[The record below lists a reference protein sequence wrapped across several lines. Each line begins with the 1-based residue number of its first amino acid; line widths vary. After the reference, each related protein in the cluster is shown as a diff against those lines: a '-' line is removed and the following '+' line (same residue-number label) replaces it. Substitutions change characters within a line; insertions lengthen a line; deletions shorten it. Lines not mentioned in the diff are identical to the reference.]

1 MKFVLASWGSRGEV
15 EPCAAV
21 GRELVRRGHEVR
33 MAVPPDLVGYASAAV
48 PDTVGFGADLQA
60 MMDAY
65 RDFWTGVFHKP
76 WRVRE
81 MNTLLQEMWR
91 PLNSS
96 WLDMSRTL
104 TSLTTDA
111 DLLLSSNVGFEVQA
125 ADVAEYQQIPL
136 ATLHW
141 YPMRPNG
148 QLAPFLPAP
157 VGRSAMAAYDW
168 LSRGGWARKVETQQ
182 RRELGL
188 PKARG
193 PWPQRVV
200 DRGPLEIQAYDEVCF
215 PGLAAEWSQWT
226 TQRPFVGA
234 LTLELQTDA
243 DEEVASWIEAG
254 TPPIFFGFG
263 SMPVESPAETLAM
276 IASACR
282 RLGQRA
288 LVCAGWD
295 DFGDLALSDHVK
307 VVGVV
312 NFAEVFP
319 RCRAVV
325 HHGGSGTTALGL
337 RAGVPTLILSTDANQ
352 ALWGAQVKRLKVGAG
367 RRFSATNEDTLVADL
382 QTILQPHYR
391 VRVRELAARM
401 TKPAEGAARAA
412 TLVEDFARSKT
423 VPAR

>member
-33 MAVPPDLVGYASAAV
+33 MAVPPDLVSYAAAAV
-48 PDTVGFGADLQA
+48 PDTVGFGSDLQS

-65 RDFWTGVFHKP
+65 RDFWTGFFRRP
-76 WRVRE
+76 WQIRE
-81 MNTLLQEMWR
+81 MNKLLHEMWQ
-91 PLNSS
+91 PLNES
-96 WLDMSRTL
+96 WGEMSRTL
-104 TSLTTDA
+104 TTLTDGA
-111 DLLLSSNVGFEVQA
+111 DLLLTSNVGFEVQA
-125 ADVAEYQQIPL
+125 ANVAEYQRIPL

-157 VGRSAMAAYDW
+157 LARSAMATYDW
-168 LSRGGWARKVETQQ
+168 LSRGGWARKVEAEQ

-188 PKARG
+188 PRAGG

-200 DRGPLEIQAYDEVCF
+200 DRDPLEIQAYDEVCF
-215 PGLAAEWSQWT
+215 PGLADEWSKWR

-234 LTLELQTDA
+234 LTLELDTDA
-243 DEEVASWIEAG
+243 DDEVASWISAG

-263 SMPVESPAETLAM
+263 SMPVESPSETLAM
-276 IASACR
+276 IASACA
-282 RLGQRA
+282 RLGERA

-295 DFGDLALSDHVK
+295 DFGSIDQYDHVK

-312 NFAEVFP
+312 NFAAIFP
-319 RCRAVV
+319 LCRAVV

-352 ALWGAQVKRLKVGAG
+352 ALWGSQIKRLKVGTG
-367 RRFSATNEDTLVADL
+367 RRFSGADEETLVSDL
-382 QTILQPHYR
+382 RTILQPRYR
-391 VRVRELAARM
+391 TRVRELSTQM
-401 TKPAEGAARAA
+401 TKPAEGAALAA
-412 TLVEDFARSKT
+412 ALVEDFARSKT
-423 VPAR
+423 VGVR